1 MKLQE
6 TVSQIVRPVMV
17 VLVLSSAVSALAIAL
32 GPAPDVVRLDAE
44 ALRWVTVG
52 ILVAF
57 GIALPLAMMRRDPAR
72 NPGRGTPSV
81 FASAMLVHA
90 FSMSSELRLPLQA
103 AASIIAMVC
112 ALFLVLA
119 TLDGFVERRQGVG
132 V

>member
-17 VLVLSSAVSALAIAL
+17 VLVLLSAVSALAFSL
-32 GPAPDVVRLDAE
+32 GHAPDVVRLDAE

-57 GIALPLAMMRRDPAR
+57 GIALPLAMMRRDPVR
-72 NPGRGTPSV
+72 NPGRGIPSV
-81 FASAMLVHA
+81 FALALLVHA
-90 FSMSSELRLPLQA
+90 FSMSSELRLPVQA

-119 TLDGFVERRQGVG
+119 TLDDFVERRQGVG